1 MMISFTEYFI
11 AIISS
16 VIAITVFHERMV
28 LLTYEVPYFF
38 NFNIIDKFVY
48 IAMVIFIYKV
58 SLKYIMYFPKNQS
71 VALYLHFLPW

>member
-1 MMISFTEYFI
+1 MMISFTEYFT

-16 VIAITVFHERMV
+16 VIAITVFHKGMV

-38 NFNIIDKFVY
+38 NFNIIDEFVY

-58 SLKYIMYFPKNQS
+58 SLKYVMYFPKNQS
-71 VALYLHFLPW
+71 VALYLHFFPW